1 MVRRERY
8 EMPDDVYR
16 LLVDW
21 DLMFRYEERP
31 AYQRNDYL
39 GWIDRA
45 KQSETRRKR
54 IDQMLAELD
63 EGGIYMKMEHPPSAR
78 D

>member
-1 MVRRERY
+1 
-8 EMPDDVYR
+8 MPDDVYR